1 MAAVSGGP
9 SGSSSVEDKVEAVE
23 TRDDLARFLEE
34 AVADLECGRPGW
46 ENVRLEDFLEAWAAW
61 LKDMPGVFANRGER
75 VPDQPD
81 WRLVARMVMAARMY
95 E

>member
-1 MAAVSGGP
+1 MELV
-9 SGSSSVEDKVEAVE
+9 DRLDAVE

-34 AVADLECGRPGW
+34 AVADLTGGGAGW

-61 LKDMPGVFANRGER
+61 LKDMPGVFANRSEP